1 MIFDLFGGPLNNGKK
16 ELTDVSVYQGY
27 TDFVIEAE
35 ALGFHG
41 IFLVEHHFSGVKQTT
56 ATIEYLSYL
65 AARTT
70 TIRLGTGVI
79 AIPWHNPV
87 LLAEQIA
94 TLDVLSNGRVDFGV
108 GKGYRPYEFKGF
120 NIPIEE
126 SFSRFEEGL
135 EVIRKALNSSGSFS
149 HDGNF
154 WKFTDVFVEPT
165 PVQKPIPMWNGAV
178 VEKTIR
184 YAAQNEFNLLLDQH
198 ADLSTH
204 AENICTYKS
213 TLASDKKN
221 FSPENV
227 GIARALYISLNN
239 AERDKYL
246 DRHVAFMKTVS
257 KHRGENNT
265 RTNEE
270 LRHEAEK
277 IVLIGDSEEI
287 IQKIYKIKEIGCER
301 LLLVVPDNSID
312 HLHVFSEKIMPE
324 FT

>member
-1 MIFDLFGGPLNNGKK
+1 M
-16 ELTDVSVYQGY
+16 
-27 TDFVIEAE
+27 
-35 ALGFHG
+35 
-41 IFLVEHHFSGVKQTT
+41 
-56 ATIEYLSYL
+56 
-65 AARTT
+65 
-70 TIRLGTGVI
+70 
-79 AIPWHNPV
+79 
-87 LLAEQIA
+87 
-94 TLDVLSNGRVDFGV
+94 
-108 GKGYRPYEFKGF
+108 
-120 NIPIEE
+120 
-126 SFSRFEEGL
+126 
-135 EVIRKALNSSGSFS
+135 
-149 HDGNF
+149 
-154 WKFTDVFVEPT
+154 
-165 PVQKPIPMWNGAV
+165 
-178 VEKTIR
+178 
-184 YAAQNEFNLLLDQH
+184 LDQH

-287 IQKIYKIKEIGCER
+287 IQKIYKIKEIGCEG